1 MSISREEIMAYVD
14 GEMDEAARARVTLAA
29 LSDLDLAEA
38 IARERALRERL
49 QGHFAGVAQEPVPPA
64 WEAMIRAAQTAET
77 PADAQ
82 AEAPIAPPA
91 PVIDLAQV
99 RRKKAEEAKA
109 ARPRVPLSQQ
119 KWFGGAIA
127 AALVMGLFLGGQM
140 MRSEGPIT
148 AKDGALLASGDLAH
162 ALDRQLAANEGSTR
176 MIATFRRGDGAVCRA
191 FSGALASGIACH
203 GGDGWRLEHVMPGS
217 DASGAQ
223 YRQAGSADAAV
234 MAIAQDMAVGEPMD
248 AAQERAARDKGW
260 R

>member
-14 GEMDEAARARVTLAA
+14 GELDEATRAKVTLAA

-38 IARERALRERL
+38 IERERALRERL
-49 QGHFAGVAQEPVPPA
+49 QGHFGAVSQEPVPPA
-64 WEAMIRAAQTAET
+64 WEAMIREAATSVSG
-77 PADAQ
+77 PVSGLVSG
-82 AEAPIAPPA
+82 PA

-109 ARPRVPLSQQ
+109 ARPRVPLSQR

-148 AKDGALLASGDLAH
+148 ARNGALLASGDLAH
-162 ALDRQLAANEGSTR
+162 ALDRELAANDGPTR

-191 FSGALASGIACH
+191 FSGAAASGVACH
-203 GGDGWRLEHVMPGS
+203 GNDGWRLEHVMPGS
-217 DASGAQ
+217 AAQDAQ
-223 YRQAGSADAAV
+223 YRQAGSADGAV
-234 MAIAQDMAVGEPMD
+234 MAIAQDMAAGEPMD
-248 AAQERAARDKGW
+248 AAQEKAARDKGW

>member
-14 GEMDEAARARVTLAA
+14 GEIDEAARERITLAA
-29 LSDLDLAEA
+29 LGDLDLAEA

-64 WEAMIRAAQTAET
+64 WEAMIRAAAPVAE
-77 PADAQ
+77 PAPAVM
-82 AEAPIAPPA
+82 PA

-99 RRKKAEEAKA
+99 RRRKAEEAKA
-109 ARPRVPLSQQ
+109 AQPKIPLSQR

-140 MRSEGPIT
+140 MGREGPIT

-162 ALDRQLAANEGSTR
+162 ALDRQLAADDGATR
-176 MIATFRRGDGAVCRA
+176 MIATFRRGDGTLCRA
-191 FSGALASGIACH
+191 FSGASASGVACH

-217 DASGAQ
+217 GASGAQ
-223 YRQAGSADAAV
+223 YRQAGSADGAV
-234 MAIAQDMAVGEPMD
+234 MAIAQDMAVGEPLD
-248 AAQERAARDKGW
+248 VAQEKAAKDKGW

>member
-14 GEMDEAARARVTLAA
+14 GEMDEAARAKVTLAA

-38 IARERALRERL
+38 IARECGLRERL

-64 WEAMIRAAQTAET
+64 WEAMIRKAQS
-77 PADAQ
+77 
-82 AEAPIAPPA
+82 AEAPAEAPPA

-99 RRKKAEEAKA
+99 RRRKAEEAKA
-109 ARPRVPLSQQ
+109 AQPRVPLSQR

-148 AKDGALLASGDLAH
+148 AKGGALLASGDLAH

-191 FSGALASGIACH
+191 FSGASASGIACH

-248 AAQERAARDKGW
+248 AAQEKAARDKGW

>member
-1 MSISREEIMAYVD
+1 MSVSREEIMAYVD
-14 GEMDEAARARVTLAA
+14 GEIDEAARERITLAA

-49 QGHFAGVAQEPVPPA
+49 QGHFAGVTQEPVPPA
-64 WEAMIRAAQTAET
+64 WEAMIREQTT
-77 PADAQ
+77 
-82 AEAPIAPPA
+82 PA

-99 RRKKAEEAKA
+99 RRRKAEEAKVA
-109 ARPRVPLSQQ
+109 QPKIPLSQR

-140 MRSEGPIT
+140 MGREGPIT

-162 ALDRQLAANEGSTR
+162 ALDRQLAADDGATR
-176 MIATFRRGDGAVCRA
+176 MIATFRRGDGALCRA
-191 FSGALASGIACH
+191 FSGASASGVACH

-217 DASGAQ
+217 GASGAQ
-223 YRQAGSADAAV
+223 YRQAGSADGAV
-234 MAIAQDMAVGEPMD
+234 MAIAQDMAVGEPLD
-248 AAQERAARDKGW
+248 AAQEKAAKDKGW